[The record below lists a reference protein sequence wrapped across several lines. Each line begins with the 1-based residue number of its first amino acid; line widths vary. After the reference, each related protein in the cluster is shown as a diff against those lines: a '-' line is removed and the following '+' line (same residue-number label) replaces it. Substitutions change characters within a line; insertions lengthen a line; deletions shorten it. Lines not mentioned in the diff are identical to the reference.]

1 MRQLLAFRPLRV
13 EISVYS
19 YRLKANDND
28 IFMQAHERSPQL
40 RAQLFN
46 ALLEQHHQQG
56 DWDKVFQLLNQGRR
70 VAESAQMQAVAE
82 KLEEGQDLVLQ
93 GLRDSGRFLPWELSI
108 LEIGL
113 ATGNIAESYRRLRD
127 HYLLQQRFGTEVRQQ
142 CTGPFVIV
150 ALVLAGM
157 YAWLALDRLLDPLL
171 ALGIFV
177 GSLAATALLLS
188 LVAGAV
194 VRTMAGAARPL
205 TERCLGLLPMVGRV
219 IRAAQLH
226 HFFRNLVQSVE
237 AQLSL
242 PQALKI
248 AANKTP
254 DRHFRQEFLGV
265 YEAVAQG
272 GKLSS
277 ALAGSRLLQGVALAP
292 MSTAGAGANE
302 AMQHITESVY
312 ADYVRRLWLL
322 ARSVPQLLFVALL
335 LIATA
340 QMLVL

>member
-1 MRQLLAFRPLRV
+1 
-13 EISVYS
+13 
-19 YRLKANDND
+19 
-28 IFMQAHERSPQL
+28 MQAHERSPQL

-70 VAESAQMQAVAE
+70 VAESAQMRAVAE

-108 LEIGL
+108 LEVGL

-127 HYLLQQRFGTEVRQQ
+127 HYLLQQRFSTEVIQQ
-142 CTGPFVIV
+142 CKWPFAIV
-150 ALVLAGM
+150 AMVLAGM
-157 YAWLALDRLLDPLL
+157 YGWLALDQLLHPVL
-171 ALGIFV
+171 AMGVFV
-177 GSLAATALLLS
+177 GSLAAIALLLS

-194 VRTMAGAARPL
+194 VRTMAGAASPF
-205 TERCLGLLPMVGRV
+205 TQRCLALLPMVARV
-219 IRAAQLH
+219 MRAAQLH
-226 HFFRNLVQSVE
+226 HFFRNLVQSVD

-242 PQALKI
+242 SQALKI
-248 AANKTP
+248 AAKKTP
-254 DRHFRQEFLGV
+254 DRRYQQEFLGV
-265 YEAVAQG
+265 YEAVERG

-277 ALAGSRLLQGVALAP
+277 ALAGSHLLQGVALAP
-292 MSTAGAGANE
+292 MSTAGAGASE

-340 QMLVL
+340 QMLAL